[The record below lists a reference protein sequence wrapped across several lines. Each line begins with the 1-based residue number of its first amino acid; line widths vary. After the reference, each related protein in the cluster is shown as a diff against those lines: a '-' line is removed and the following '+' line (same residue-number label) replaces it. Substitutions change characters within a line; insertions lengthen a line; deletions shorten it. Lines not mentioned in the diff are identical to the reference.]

1 MTSRAL
7 FLPGAGGAAGFWH
20 PVGACLPAPLDKVY
34 FAWPG
39 LGDQPADPD
48 VRGFDDLVAL
58 VEAEL
63 TEPCDLVAQSM
74 GGIVAVRVA
83 LRHPDKVR
91 RLVLVATSGGVDVAR
106 FGAADW
112 RSEYRREFP
121 GASAWVT
128 SERPDHTNEIGRI
141 GAPTLL
147 VWGDSDPI
155 SPVAVG
161 EHLASLLP
169 NATLRVIRGGTHG
182 MAAELPDD
190 VAPLIAAHLG
200 LVSKAAPES

>member
-1 MTSRAL
+1 MIPRVL
-7 FLPGAGGAAGFWH
+7 FLPGAGGAAAFWH
-20 PVGACLPAPLDKVY
+20 PVGARLPAACEPVY
-34 FAWPG
+34 LSWPG
-39 LGDQPADPD
+39 LGDEPPDPR

-63 TEPCDLVAQSM
+63 TEPCDVVAQSM
-74 GGIVAVRVA
+74 GGIVAVRLA

-91 RLVLVATSGGVDVAR
+91 GLVLVATSGGVDVGR

-112 RSEYRREFP
+112 RDEYRREFP
-121 GASAWVT
+121 RASAWVMA
-128 SERPDHTNEIGRI
+128 ERPDHTNEIGRI
-141 GAPTLL
+141 AAPALL
-147 VWGDSDPI
+147 LWGDSDPI

-169 NATLRVIRGGTHG
+169 NATLRVIPGGTHG
-182 MAAELPDD
+182 MAAERPDD

-200 LVSKAAPES
+200 LVSKVPPEA

>member
-1 MTSRAL
+1 MTPRVL
-7 FLPGAGGAAGFWH
+7 FLPGAGGAASFWH
-20 PVGACLPAPLDKVY
+20 PVGARLPAACEKVY
-34 FAWPG
+34 FSWPG
-39 LGDQPADPD
+39 LGDEPADPR
-48 VRGFDDLVAL
+48 VRGFDDLVSV

-63 TEPCDLVAQSM
+63 AEPCDLVAQSM

-112 RSEYRREFP
+112 REEYRREFP
-121 GASAWVT
+121 RASAWVT
-128 SERPDHTNEIGRI
+128 AERPDHTSEIGRI
-141 GAPTLL
+141 DAPTLL

-155 SPVAVG
+155 SPVTVG

-169 NATLRVIRGGTHG
+169 NATPRVIPGGTHG
-182 MAAELPDD
+182 MAAERPDD

-200 LVSKAAPES
+200 LVSAAAPES